1 MNQNKGEKYKSVM
14 KVGKVEQ
21 VNQVDGLWI
30 LNLKASGKMQPGTSQ
45 NKEDFFLL
53 QIMTD
58 SEETNMQSSTLP
70 P

>member
-45 NKEDFFLL
+45 NKEDPFPFK
-53 QIMTD
+53 
-58 SEETNMQSSTLP
+58 
-70 P
+70 